1 MATLKASPRG
11 RTGTR
16 AARRL
21 REDGKVPAVI
31 YGHGKDTVSVTLAEH
46 EVELAVLHGERLL
59 EIDLDGAI
67 ENVLTKDVQYDA
79 FGNDILHVDLTR
91 VDLNE
96 RVEVTVPVVLRGT
109 PAGLA
114 DNGVLQQAVNE
125 IRIECLVTA
134 IPEDVRVSVNELNVG
149 DALHVRDLPLPE
161 GATLLDDPDALL
173 CNVIVIAEEV
183 EAPEEEEGQTAEPE
197 VLGEK
202 KEDETPGEGED

>member
-11 RTGTR
+11 ETGTR